1 MDRVYGKVVL
11 VTGASS
17 GIGRATAELLM
28 NNGFRVYGTSRKSQ
42 DKDDVKKAAVG
53 EGFLRMLQMDV
64 CNEESIEAALKI
76 LLGNEDRID
85 ILVNNAGN
93 GIAGSVEDISSSEA
107 YFQFNANFF
116 GMHRV
121 CRQVI
126 PVMRKQNNG
135 LIINISSVAA
145 KFAIPFQSMYSGS
158 KAAVEAVS
166 EAMRIEVAPFGIKV
180 AVVEPGDI
188 KTGFTDSRKY
198 AEASG
203 DGSAYTDKFKK
214 SVGVMVR
221 DEMNGPEPI
230 VIAKAILKLIRR
242 KNPPVRTTV
251 GFQYKLFVFLKR
263 LLPDRFALYIVSK
276 MY

>member
-1 MDRVYGKVVL
+1 MDSVYGKVVL

-28 NNGFRVYGTSRKSQ
+28 NNGFRVYGTSRKPQ
-42 DKDDVKKAAVG
+42 DKDEVKKAAVG

-76 LLGNEDRID
+76 LLGYEGRID

-93 GIAGSVEDISSSEA
+93 GIAGSVEDISSGEA
-107 YFQFNANFF
+107 YFQFNTNFF

-126 PVMRKQNNG
+126 PVMRKQNKG

-145 KFAIPFQSMYSGS
+145 QFAIPFQSMYSGS

-188 KTGFTDSRKY
+188 KTGFTESRKF

-203 DGSAYTDKFKK
+203 DVSAYTDKFKK

-230 VIAKAILKLIRR
+230 VIAKAILKLFRR